1 MKRAFSKRCISLLL
15 TLLIALS
22 GIVPAMSAFAG
33 DGVEGYYDLQIFYK
47 QTGTMVPTYMEDNQT
62 EYKEYMFEGD
72 ELELEYRL
80 IDSVWPDNGYVK
92 WYSESPALVDVTSDG
107 VVKAFDSSK
116 GAVVQLWI
124 DNEVKTIPLVGKLMA
139 TALEK
144 ALFNEYVN
152 LDSMDTEEIVDVV
165 IAAFGSD
172 SILADYIEAYQGQLV
187 DSLREYLDK
196 VNTGIYCQ
204 LFDADGT
211 LLAEDK
217 INVTVKKCEEW
228 YANFLPNGTHITNK
242 AQINTTQA
250 VGAEV
255 QLSAI
260 TTPRRLGFGTVYSV
274 KSSSIFSDG
283 KVVAT
288 VNDSG
293 LVTFKNTGTV
303 TILVSPDS
311 EQVVE
316 AILKF
321 VNYFYQLDNTG
332 TLDTDK
338 IAGILIDYIG
348 IDMNRTVLAA
358 LLDVAFAI
366 KDIAGDAADPV
377 QLTATAV
384 EIVANIILQMKYNDS
399 ITFNVVEAQPIT
411 SFDIEGANT
420 VKEGTQMKLDITNVK
435 PDAGD
440 TSDITWTS
448 SDPAV
453 ACVDPKTGVITGL
466 DAGGS
471 LGNLSSQTCEITAT
485 SAANNVSKTVT
496 ITVTGKTGKY
506 ISSAFIDGPE
516 QVMLGGE
523 TDYGYLIYPKRVA
536 ESDNLYISW
545 GMVTGTDE
553 DGNPV
558 YTWADSENPV
568 NVGIAEIDSNGHYKA
583 LDGGNVTIA
592 MKAVTGYYLSNGNF
606 YEISSFIA
614 TKEVMTGIPVE
625 KIHITCVDGTSNGDK
640 NRDNTVTING
650 DDYEYVTIKK
660 GVMEAYAG
668 NGGVFTATVEPAN
681 ATNQNLTWV
690 VDNNYYE
697 QKDLSED
704 THSVSY
710 TQKAGHEVADTFNIY
725 AVSNDGKVV
734 SNVVT
739 VCTTRNFVTNN
750 VIDQD
755 VVEVI
760 NGKTADATHTLTF
773 DGSWKETAYACYKAN
788 WYSSDEDVFSVQTK
802 TNDNRDAIVTGNDV
816 GTATLYCVSADGGIV
831 DTATVVVKPDKQRL
845 QEIVDLCDNANIT
858 RTAENKTLYQQ
869 YMKRLDLAY
878 AVLYDQDM
886 ASQTTCDTYAQNLLT
901 AFYKLGGFVGVGDV
915 EITGTKKTPLQ
926 SKYKTVT
933 LGTAGNY
940 SKATYDFDYVINPK
954 GAMYSDVEWISS
966 NPNISVDENGICSPN
981 VNDPCSA
988 VITLKV
994 TDYMGNS
1001 AEDSVYVSFA
1011 KTVATGL
1018 TLNPSSIVGG
1028 KVGETQTITPT
1039 VAPTN
1044 VLGNSTASCK
1054 DVVWSST
1061 DENVATVDENGVVT
1075 FKYGGDCEIICTTM
1089 DGGYTAVCTVN
1100 VVTNYDY
1107 LQLLVDQYTDQQL
1120 NPVNFYPDSWEGFT
1134 SAMAEAR
1141 DMLEKSASSQKE
1153 VDAMAAKLENA
1164 YNSLEKY
1171 NYIQNVE
1178 LYLDGEQTSEFYQ
1191 YDLSLLKEGISYKNA
1206 VLDLNV
1212 RLYPNNASYNTVKWE
1227 SSTTDIS
1234 VTTDGQCSP
1243 TINDCCYGKIT
1254 CTVTDHFGNS
1264 FTDSVWVSY
1273 SYYPVTALVLSDS
1286 NVNGAVGSTHQL
1298 ACTVEPTGS
1307 SLLHVGKASI
1317 QDYYW
1322 ESLDESVATVD
1333 ENGLITFVSAGS
1345 TIVRAVSYDGGV
1357 TGECVVS
1364 TEGDRSALKAA
1375 LEKYADVDYTLY
1387 DYNYKDAFIR
1397 AYQNAELALN
1407 DLSLSQDEIDEAAAQ
1422 LNSAG
1427 EEMTSH
1433 PYILVDDIELT
1444 YTTYKRNLVN
1454 SSTQVASGTIGSNDA
1469 VSVNL
1474 SSDYSNY
1481 NNYND
1486 IVITAAP
1493 QPANA
1498 MYKSINIS
1506 VDESTDIDNPSISSN
1521 TVKITPSK
1529 QSKPGYAKITVKT
1542 VDHYDRETTRTIYVV
1557 MADKTV
1563 TGLTVSPT
1571 SYSMMATDVPKTIN
1585 ATISGSPEIATI
1597 LWSSSDDS
1605 VVSVDSN
1612 GVMTP
1617 HEKGTATITAKTVDG
1632 GHTATVKVTV
1642 YTDFNALATKV
1653 DEYTTL
1659 INNSTGHYVYTE
1671 ESLSALGEVVS
1682 EAKIMVDEGKVTQ
1695 KEADAMLARVENAYN
1710 SLEKYIAV
1718 NGLDIGYEE
1727 AANISEPNKG
1737 YIRYKATTI
1746 NGKQIQLVANLQPS
1760 ANAKYKSITWASS
1773 NENVEVDRF
1782 GLVTNKSSSAKYA
1795 VITCTVED
1803 EFSNSYSASVNVSF
1817 TRYPVTAVT
1826 FDSDMIYGAPQEVK
1840 QLSPNLN
1847 LESSLVST
1855 SYVKDCMYSS
1865 SNPEVA
1871 TVDNEGN
1878 VTFITQGTAVITVTS
1893 CDGGFT
1899 GTINAYTTWD
1909 TTALQEAIA
1918 LAKDI
1923 VYTDYAY
1930 EQGMAF
1936 KSAYEKANDVYADI
1950 YASQQTI
1957 DDACAE
1963 LTTAV
1968 TNLEGNEFV
1977 YAVPAITV
1985 NSKEIADGASYE
1997 LLNGEAV
2004 VNASYNADAMIK
2016 SAVLTYSDAVGLN
2029 VADNGSQ
2036 LTLSKTGTEDG
2047 TVTITYTI
2055 TDDYDRVTE
2064 YTYSIKIVDE
2074 IINVDSITLTING
2087 TEITEDSYS
2096 STGHKTAYTDFSGL
2110 YFGYIANPGNA
2121 TDPVSVEWTSSAP
2134 NFITVNNTGFVNL
2147 TAAGKIRRSNTALIT
2162 CTVTN
2167 ADGSTVSKSVN
2178 LTIAR

>member
-1 MKRAFSKRCISLLL
+1 MKRVWTKRSISLLL
-15 TLLIALS
+15 TVLIAMS
-22 GIVPAMSAFAG
+22 GIIPAMSAFAG

-47 QTGTMVPTYMEDNQT
+47 ETGTMVPGYMEDNET
-62 EYKEYMFEGD
+62 EYIEYMFEGD

-92 WYSESPALVDVTSDG
+92 WYSESPTLVDVTSEG

-124 DNEVKTIPLVGKLMA
+124 DNEVKTIPLVGGIMA
-139 TALEK
+139 KALEK
-144 ALFNEYVN
+144 ALFNDYVD
-152 LDSMDTEEIVDVV
+152 LDSMDTEEIVDIV

-172 SILADYIEAYQGQLV
+172 SILSGYIEAYQGQLV

-196 VNTGIYCQ
+196 VNTGIVCQ
-204 LFDADGT
+204 LFDKDGT

-217 INVTVKKCEEW
+217 VNVTVKKCEEW

-250 VGAEV
+250 VGATV

-274 KSSSIFSDG
+274 KSSSIFSNG

-311 EQVVE
+311 EDVIE

-321 VNYFYQLDNTG
+321 VNYFYELSNTG

-338 IAGILIDYIG
+338 IAGILIDYVG

-384 EIVANIILQMKYNDS
+384 EIIANIILQMKYNDS
-399 ITFNVVEAQPIT
+399 ITFNVVEAKPLT
-411 SFDIEGANT
+411 NFDIEGANT
-420 VKEGTQMKLDITNVK
+420 VKEGTQIQLDITNVQ

-440 TSDITWTS
+440 TTDITWSS
-448 SDPAV
+448 SDPTI

-516 QVMLGGE
+516 QVMLDGE
-523 TDYGYLIYPKRVA
+523 ADYGYLIYPKRVA

-545 GMVTGTDE
+545 GMITDTDE

-558 YTWADSENPV
+558 YTWADSETPV
-568 NVGIAEIDSNGHYKA
+568 NMGIAEIDANGHYKA
-583 LDGGNVTIA
+583 LDGGKVTIA
-592 MKAVTGYYLSNGNF
+592 MKAVTGYYLPNGNF

-640 NRDNTVTING
+640 NRDNIVTVNG
-650 DDYEYVTIKK
+650 NDYEYVTIKK
-660 GVMEAYAG
+660 GVGEAYAG
-668 NGGVFTATVEPAN
+668 NGGKFTATIEPAN
-681 ATNQNLTWV
+681 ATNQTLTWV
-690 VDNNYYE
+690 VDNDYYQ

-710 TQKAGHEVADTFNIY
+710 TQKAGHEVADTFNVY

-739 VCTTRNFVTNN
+739 VCVTRNYVTNN

-755 VVEVI
+755 VIEVI

-773 DGSWKETAYACYKAN
+773 DGSWSGTAYACYKAN

-802 TNDNRDAIVTGNDV
+802 TNDNRDATVTGNDV

-901 AFYKLGGFVGVGDV
+901 AFYKIGGFVGVGQV
-915 EITGTKKTPLQ
+915 EITGTKKTPLE
-926 SKYKTVT
+926 SKHKTVT
-933 LGTAGNY
+933 LGTTGNY
-940 SKATYDFDYVINPK
+940 SKATYDFDYIINPK
-954 GAMYSDVEWISS
+954 GAMYSDVEWTSS
-966 NPNISVDENGICSPN
+966 NPNITIDENGICSPK

-988 VITLKV
+988 LITLKI

-1018 TLNPSSIVGG
+1018 TLEPSSVVGA
-1028 KVGETQTITPT
+1028 KVGETQTISPIIS
-1039 VAPTN
+1039 PTN
-1044 VLGNSTASCK
+1044 VFGNSTASCK
-1054 DVVWSST
+1054 DVVWRST
-1061 DENVATVDENGVVT
+1061 DETVATVDEKGVVT
-1075 FKYGGDCEIICTTM
+1075 FLYGGDCEIICTTM
-1089 DGGYTAVCTVN
+1089 DGGYTAVCPIN

-1107 LQLLVDQYTDQQL
+1107 LQLLVNQYTDQQL
-1120 NPVNFYPDSWEGFT
+1120 NPINFYPDTWEVFT
-1134 SAMAEAR
+1134 AAMDEAKA
-1141 DMLEKSASSQKE
+1141 MIEKADSSQKE

-1164 YNSLEKY
+1164 YNSLQKY
-1171 NYIQNVE
+1171 YYIQNVE

-1212 RLYPNNASYNTVKWE
+1212 RLYPNNASYSTVKWE
-1227 SSTTDIS
+1227 SSTTNIS
-1234 VTTDGQCSP
+1234 VTTDGKCSP
-1243 TINDCCYGKIT
+1243 TINDSCYGQIT

-1264 FTDSVWVSY
+1264 FSDSVWVSF
-1273 SYYPVTALVLSDS
+1273 SYYPVTALVLSDQ
-1286 NVNGAVGSTHQL
+1286 NINGKIGDTHQL
-1298 ACTVEPTGS
+1298 ACTVEPTGT

-1322 ESLDESVATVD
+1322 ESLDENVATVD
-1333 ENGLITFVSAGS
+1333 ENGLVTFVSAGS

-1375 LEKYADVDYTLY
+1375 LEKYGNVDYTLY
-1387 DYNYKDAFIR
+1387 DYNYKDAFIK

-1407 DLSLSQDEIDEAAAQ
+1407 DLSLSQAEIDDATAQ
-1422 LNSAG
+1422 LNQAG
-1427 EEMTSH
+1427 EEMMAH
-1433 PYILVDDIELT
+1433 PYVLVDSISLT

-1454 SSTQVASGTIGSNDA
+1454 SSTQVSSGTVGSNDA

-1474 SSDYSNY
+1474 SSGYSNY

-1498 MYKSINIS
+1498 MYKSISIS
-1506 VDESTDIDNPSISSN
+1506 VDESSDIDKPSITEN
-1521 TVKITPSK
+1521 TVKISPSK
-1529 QSKPGYAKITVKT
+1529 QSSPGYAKITVKT
-1542 VDHYDRETTRTIYVV
+1542 IDHYDRETSRTIYVV

-1571 SYSMMATDVPKTIN
+1571 SYSMMATDVPKSIN
-1585 ATISGSPEIATI
+1585 ATISGSPDIATI

-1605 VVSVDSN
+1605 VVTVDSN

-1632 GHTATVKVTV
+1632 GYTATVRVTV

-1671 ESLSALGEVVS
+1671 ESLSALS
-1682 EAKIMVDEGKVTQ
+1682 EAVSDAKVMVDEGKVSQ

-1710 SLEKYIAV
+1710 SLERYIAV
-1718 NGLDIGYEE
+1718 NGLEIGYEE
-1727 AANISEPNKG
+1727 AANISEPNPG

-1760 ANAKYKSITWASS
+1760 ADAKYKSITWESS
-1773 NENVEVDRF
+1773 NENVEVDSF
-1782 GLVTNKSSSAKYA
+1782 GLVTNKSATAKYA

-1803 EFSNSYSASVNVSF
+1803 EFSNSYSASVTVSF
-1817 TRYPVTAVT
+1817 ARYVVTAVT
-1826 FDSDMIYGAPQEVK
+1826 FESDMIYGAPQETK

-1847 LESSLVST
+1847 VDSNMITT
-1855 SYVKDCMYSS
+1855 SYVKDCKYSS

-1871 TVDNEGN
+1871 TVDDEGN

-1893 CDGGFT
+1893 CDGGFV

-1923 VYTDYAY
+1923 DYTDYAY

-1936 KSAYEKANDVYADI
+1936 KAAYEKAEDVYADI
-1950 YASQQTI
+1950 YASQQDI
-1957 DDACAE
+1957 DSACAE

-1968 TNLEGNEFV
+1968 TNLEGNEFID
-1977 YAVPAITV
+1977 AVPSITV
-1985 NSKEIADGASYE
+1985 NEKEIEDGVAYE
-1997 LLNGEAV
+1997 LVNGKVV
-2004 VNASYNADAMIK
+2004 VNASYNADAMIQ
-2016 SAVLTYSDAVGLN
+2016 SAELTYSNASGLN
-2029 VADNGSQ
+2029 VAENGSQ
-2036 LTLSKTGTEDG
+2036 LTITKTGEEDG

-2055 TDDYDRVTE
+2055 VDVYDRVSE

-2074 IINVDSITLTING
+2074 IINIDSINLTING
-2087 TEITEDSYS
+2087 AEITEDSYS
-2096 STGHKTAYTDFSGL
+2096 TTGYKLNYTDFNGL
-2110 YFGYIANPGNA
+2110 SFGYTANPSNA
-2121 TDPVSVEWTSSAP
+2121 TDPVSVEWTSSAA
-2134 NFITVNNTGFVNL
+2134 NFVTVSDKGFVSL
-2147 TAAGKIRRSNTALIT
+2147 TAAGKVRRTNTARIT

-2178 LTIAR
+2178 VTIAR